1 MRLSLPTLFALLLA
15 AMLLAAPLSSPAQP
29 AAGGGQV
36 VAGKVLE
43 TMNSAGYT
51 YMLVTSGGLQ
61 QWVAIPETSIAVGA
75 EIRYHPGMTMTD
87 FHSKTL
93 DKTFASI
100 IFSAGLADAAA
111 APAPASAPAAA
122 AAKKSAS
129 FAAALQEEQ
138 QAAPLV
144 PDKNAMSPGS
154 SGAVVPMV
162 EVSVPRAEGETGRT
176 VGEIFAKAGEL
187 QGKTV
192 RVRGKVVKVSR
203 AIMGKNWVHLQDGTG
218 NAMNNSHDLV
228 FTGDADP
235 AEGDI
240 VVMEG
245 VVAADKDFGAG
256 YKYSAIVLD
265 ARLLP

>member
-1 MRLSLPTLFALLLA
+1 MRLSLPTLFSLLLA
-15 AMLLAAPLSSPAQP
+15 VILLAAPPPSLAQP

-36 VAGKVLE
+36 LAGKVLE

-51 YMLVTSGGLQ
+51 YMLVASGGLQ
-61 QWVAIPETSIAVGA
+61 QWVAIPETSVAVGA
-75 EIRYHPGMTMTD
+75 EVRYHPGMTMTD

-100 IFSAGLADAAA
+100 IFSAGLAEAEAV
-111 APAPASAPAAA
+111 PATA
-122 AAKKSAS
+122 AAKTSAS
-129 FAAALQEEQ
+129 FAAALQGEQ

-154 SGAVVPMV
+154 GGAVVPMV
-162 EVSVPRAEGETGRT
+162 EVSVPRAEGDAGRT

-218 NAMNNSHDLV
+218 NALNNSHDLV
-228 FTGDADP
+228 LAGDADP

-256 YKYSAIVLD
+256 YKYSAIVLE
-265 ARLLP
+265 AKVLP

>member
-1 MRLSLPTLFALLLA
+1 MRLSLPTLFSLLLA
-15 AMLLAAPLSSPAQP
+15 VIVLAVPPPSLAQP

-36 VAGKVLE
+36 LSGKVLE

-51 YMLVTSGGLQ
+51 YMLVAGGGLQ
-61 QWVAIPETSIAVGA
+61 QWVAIPETSVAVGA
-75 EIRYHPGMTMTD
+75 EVRYHPGMTMTD

-93 DKTFASI
+93 DKTFANI
-100 IFSAGLADAAA
+100 VFSAGLADAETT
-111 APAPASAPAAA
+111 PAPQ
-122 AAKKSAS
+122 AKKSAS

-154 SGAVVPMV
+154 GGAVVPMV
-162 EVSVPRAEGETGRT
+162 EVSVPRAEGESGHT
-176 VGEIFAKAGEL
+176 VGEIFAKAKEL

-203 AIMGKNWVHLQDGTG
+203 AIMGKNWVHLQDGSG

-228 FTGDADP
+228 LTGDADP

-256 YKYSAIVLD
+256 YKYSAIVLE
-265 ARLLP
+265 AKVLP

>member
-1 MRLSLPTLFALLLA
+1 MRLSLPTLFALFLA

-111 APAPASAPAAA
+111 APAAA